1 MRRKNI
7 KYLIFILLMIL
18 MLMPK
23 VNALDYENLCSTND
37 GIQNA
42 VRIIGYVVAIIKWVA
57 PLIIIVLGMVDFG
70 KAAISDDEK
79 ALSKATGALLR
90 RIIAGVVIF
99 FIPTLIIAV
108 LNFVEITGGLENSN
122 NFKACTECVL
132 DVSKCITIDDETPSD
147 KYVNNGDSKRINLSN

>member
-18 MLMPK
+18 ILMPK
-23 VNALDYENLCSTND
+23 VYALDYENLCSTND

-70 KAAISDDEK
+70 KAAISSDEK
-79 ALSKATGALLR
+79 AISKAAAALLR
-90 RIIAGVVIF
+90 RVIAGIVIF
-99 FIPTLIIAV
+99 FIPTLILAL
-108 LNFVEITGGLENSN
+108 LNVIEVTGGLENSN
-122 NFKACTECVL
+122 NFKVCTECIL
-132 DVSKCITIDDETPSD
+132 NVSKCE
-147 KYVNNGDSKRINLSN
+147 